1 MGLSL
6 KLGFNSSGAG
16 IESQTEIESQAGIES
31 QIDCLSGIG
40 IFPRPSCTLGDF
52 VGMRTG
58 KISSSN
64 PLFNQELFLSFP
76 DPPTRFFF

>member
-31 QIDCLSGIG
+31 QIDWKLSVCLGLESSQGHPALWGI
-40 IFPRPSCTLGDF
+40 LW
-52 VGMRTG
+52 
-58 KISSSN
+58 
-64 PLFNQELFLSFP
+64 E
-76 DPPTRFFF
+76 